1 MLVVEKIEGNVVTI
15 EDGNNHFN
23 LNKTEISFS
32 IKEGDVIQL
41 INGEYFPDKAT
52 TEERKRRLADL
63 QNSLFCGK

>member
-32 IKEGDVIQL
+32 INEGDVIQL
-41 INGEYFPDKAT
+41 IDGEYYPDESTTKIRKA
-52 TEERKRRLADL
+52 KLAAL
-63 QNSLFCGK
+63 QNSLFSK